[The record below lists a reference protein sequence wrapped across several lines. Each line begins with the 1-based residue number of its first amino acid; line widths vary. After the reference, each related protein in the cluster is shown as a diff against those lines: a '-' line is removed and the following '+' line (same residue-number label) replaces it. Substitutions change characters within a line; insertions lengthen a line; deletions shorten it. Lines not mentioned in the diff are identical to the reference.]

1 MKKLL
6 VGISAM
12 LLIAGSIG
20 TANALTLTDTTVFT
34 ATGTTAAEDYM
45 SHGYGAVNKLDGT
58 FDYVTWNHLFTID
71 YDAYV
76 INSATLE
83 LKFKDDDKD
92 TSFWKKEFAFIYG
105 EDGTWDFGEIDTGSK
120 TYNIGA
126 DSLYDGIYKVTVG
139 SIWGDFYLKESILTI
154 DYDPANQEPVPEP
167 ATMLLMGLGLTG
179 IIIANRRKSKK
190 A

>member
-1 MKKLL
+1 MKKTLIGL
-6 VGISAM
+6 SAM

-20 TANALTLTDTTVFT
+20 TAGALILTDTTEFT
-34 ATGTTAAEDYM
+34 KSGTNAVEDYV
-45 SHGYGAVNKLDGT
+45 SHGYGDVKKLDGP

-92 TSFWKKEFAFIYG
+92 KSFWKKEFAFGYG
-105 EDGTWDFGEIDTGSK
+105 EDGTWDFGEIDTGIE
-120 TYNIGA
+120 TYDIGVS
-126 DSLYDGIYKVTVG
+126 SLYDGIYKVTVG
-139 SIWGDFYLKESILTI
+139 SVWGDFYLKESILTI
-154 DYDPANQEPVPEP
+154 DYDPVPTPEP

-179 IIIANRRKSKK
+179 IIVAHRRKAKK